1 MRTSTSDRRDPSR
14 GPRLA
19 SPSRGESGDD
29 GCAAEGHRRRR
40 LGCHAPHC
48 SQARLVV
55 HKARPTKH
63 RHARRTSATLRA
75 PRPGVKAANQASSPL
90 VYRRVCRRRF
100 RCATLPPPPSP
111 PPHRRQDFLPPPPSP
126 TQLSCPPT
134 SPSVA
139 LAVDTLVTTT
149 LTHRPRTIPPQPSRP
164 PRRSSHVIRGL
175 TCAARGCAAWCCAA
189 RGLALR

>member
-1 MRTSTSDRRDPSR
+1 MITWALEACFISRTACFISRTTDVRTSTSDRRDPSR

-63 RHARRTSATLRA
+63 RHARRTSATLRV
-75 PRPGVKAANQASSPL
+75 PRPGVKAANRASSPL
-90 VYRRVCRRRF
+90 VYRRVCRRRLF
-100 RCATLPPPPSP
+100 RRAFLPPPPSP
-111 PPHRRQDFLPPPPSP
+111 PPHRHQDFLPPPPSP
-126 TQLSCPPT
+126 TPLSCPPT
-134 SPSVA
+134 SALGRPRRRHPYDHHPDPPPSHHPSA
-139 LAVDTLVTTT
+139 T
-149 LTHRPRTIPPQPSRP
+149 LTST
-164 PRRSSHVIRGL
+164 
-175 TCAARGCAAWCCAA
+175 AAAT
-189 RGLALR
+189 